1 MLALAAG
8 AACVASAAG
17 MLAGCSAL
25 TSFDGLQA
33 NATGDAVACA
43 IGSLGCAC
51 TAGGGCDHGL
61 ACNGVTCVAGS
72 STSGDAGVGSDADA
86 VAPVDAG
93 PDCSPPVL
101 SSSKTSTGPTCGA
114 ITCPATSET
123 CCVADN
129 SCVPQEP
136 VATECDGGIPVEC
149 EVDRHCPGAKCC
161 ISLGVIVSDPTCG
174 FLRAQKLNATICE
187 SACAPNEKHS
197 CQTQAD
203 CATGTCTPIRAL
215 GRDFGACL

>member
-1 MLALAAG
+1 MLAVAIG
-8 AACVASAAG
+8 GACVASAAG

-25 TSFDGLQA
+25 TSFDSLAG
-33 NATGDAVACA
+33 NATGDAACA

-61 ACNGVTCVAGS
+61 TCTGATCVSGS
-72 STSGDAGVGSDADA
+72 VTGDAGGGSDADADA
-86 VAPVDAG
+86 VAPADAG

-101 SSSKTSTGPTCGA
+101 LSSTTSTGPKCGA
-114 ITCPATSET
+114 TTCPVTSET

-149 EVDRHCPGAKCC
+149 EVDRHCPGEKCC
-161 ISLGVIVSDPTCG
+161 IALGAITTDSTCG
-174 FLRAQKLNATICE
+174 FSRAQKLTATICE

-203 CATGTCTPIRAL
+203 CTTGTCTPIRAL

>member
-8 AACVASAAG
+8 VACVASAAR

-25 TSFDGLQA
+25 TSFDGLQ
-33 NATGDAVACA
+33 GDAAADAMTCA
-43 IGSLGCAC
+43 VGSAGCAC

-61 ACNGVTCVAGS
+61 TCNGGTCVAGS
-72 STSGDAGVGSDADA
+72 VSGDAGGGSDADA
-86 VAPVDAG
+86 AAPPDSG
-93 PDCSPPVL
+93 PDCSPPVFL
-101 SSSKTSTGPTCGA
+101 SSTTSTGPTCGA
-114 ITCPATSET
+114 TTCPMTSET

-129 SCVPQEP
+129 TCVPQDP

-149 EVDRHCPGAKCC
+149 EVDRHCPGEKCC
-161 ISLGVIVSDPTCG
+161 LSLGVIAADPTCG
-174 FLRAQKLNATICE
+174 FLHALKLNATICE
-187 SACAPNEKHS
+187 SACAANEKHS

-203 CATGTCTPIRAL
+203 CTTGTCTPIRAH